1 MVNLGKITTTNSF
14 PAKSTRVLGG
24 ILALTNKAYLDRIRT
39 TYYIEEHTL
48 LEEHTTE
55 SLLPNIKSNNRS
67 IQVAPPYGP
76 TLTIANLKGKT
87 NITSMISYLSKKK

>member
-1 MVNLGKITTTNSF
+1 MVFLH
-14 PAKSTRVLGG
+14 V
-24 ILALTNKAYLDRIRT
+24 TNKAYLERIRT

-55 SLLPNIKSNNRS
+55 SLLPNIKVTPGR

-76 TLTIANLKGKT
+76 TLTIANLK
-87 NITSMISYLSKKK
+87 

>member
-1 MVNLGKITTTNSF
+1 VVFLH
-14 PAKSTRVLGG
+14 
-24 ILALTNKAYLDRIRT
+24 LTNKAYLDRIRT

-55 SLLPNIKSNNRS
+55 SLLPNIKGNTGP

-76 TLTIANLKGKT
+76 TLTIANLK
-87 NITSMISYLSKKK
+87 

>member
-14 PAKSTRVLGG
+14 PANSTRVLGG

-48 LEEHTTE
+48 LEEHITE
-55 SLLPNIKSNNRS
+55 SLLPNIKVTPGQL
-67 IQVAPPYGP
+67 QVAPPYGP
-76 TLTIANLKGKT
+76 TSTIANLK
-87 NITSMISYLSKKK
+87 

>member
-55 SLLPNIKSNNRS
+55 SLLPNIKVTPG
-67 IQVAPPYGP
+67 QYKWHPLMVQLYP
-76 TLTIANLKGKT
+76 
-87 NITSMISYLSKKK
+87 

>member
-14 PAKSTRVLGG
+14 PANSTRVLGG

-48 LEEHTTE
+48 LEERTIE
-55 SLLPNIKSNNRS
+55 SLLPNKEVTPG
-67 IQVAPPYGP
+67 QYKWHPLMVQ
-76 TLTIANLKGKT
+76 L
-87 NITSMISYLSKKK
+87 